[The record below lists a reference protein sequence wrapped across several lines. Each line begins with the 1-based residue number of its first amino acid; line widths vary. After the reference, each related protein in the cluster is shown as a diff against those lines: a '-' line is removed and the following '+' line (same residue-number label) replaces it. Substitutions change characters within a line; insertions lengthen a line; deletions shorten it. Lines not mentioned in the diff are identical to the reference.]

1 VRRAAGSAVVL
12 EIPRA
17 GRVAVSRLVLAVRA
31 VPPVRRESAVALK
44 AEWPALPGAP
54 VVLGAVAPARAAV
67 VVAAAL
73 AAARAAV
80 VVAVA
85 QPGAAALA
93 ALAVPAPGLPAISRA
108 GRA

>member
-1 VRRAAGSAVVL
+1 
-12 EIPRA
+12 
-17 GRVAVSRLVLAVRA
+17 VSRLVLAVRA
-31 VPPVRRESAVALK
+31 VRRESAVALK

-54 VVLGAVAPARAAV
+54 VVLGAVAAARAAV

-93 ALAVPAPGLPAISRA
+93 VPAPGLPAISRA